1 MKRFIIVL
9 AAACLAVVGWGAGGR
24 PLEARQRIGAA
35 EAEGEREAT
44 DTEAWKVIS
53 AELAKKGELKDGV
66 YRVVVPR
73 LDLEVTVEGNVVP
86 ASAGIESEFRFYR
99 CPCGRINVVG
109 QFVVADYEANDVID
123 SLRQGKIEVAS
134 VGPLLLHEKPRLLLV
149 RFFGEN
155 RSGGVLAKT
164 LRGALSWTGK
174 ERMAPQKQD

>member
-1 MKRFIIVL
+1 MKRLIIVL

-24 PLEARQRIGAA
+24 PPEARQRIGAA

-134 VGPLLLHEKPRLLLV
+134 VKGIPPSFDLMVPGHH
-149 RFFGEN
+149 
-155 RSGGVLAKT
+155 
-164 LRGALSWTGK
+164 
-174 ERMAPQKQD
+174 KQHCRVAWRAMREMGIAFAQPFN